1 MPSPQN
7 KNKKSIMHNSKKD
20 LFILNNTSVNK
31 INRKISPWKLHK
43 GNLNKNN
50 WQLRKNGRILLKEF
64 EKIKKWSSQEEIV
77 SYIKGGISD

>member
-1 MPSPQN
+1 M
-7 KNKKSIMHNSKKD
+7 
-20 LFILNNTSVNK
+20 NNTSVNK

-50 WQLRKNGRILLKEF
+50 WQLRKNGRILIKEF